1 MVDPL
6 GLSVR
11 GGGLS
16 PHPADRCTQPHAD
29 VVVVAAWTPGGWR
42 GRASARIQHLPNRG
56 LIAPASIAVHLVK
69 DVFSQARGPSR
80 QVLFQRLMGVHSPNS
95 SAPPPCTCM
104 LVTAILLTAQRSPR
118 DVDYEAGAR
127 LPMAARA

>member
-1 MVDPL
+1 ML
-6 GLSVR
+6 LW
-11 GGGLS
+11 L
-16 PHPADRCTQPHAD
+16 
-29 VVVVAAWTPGGWR
+29 
-42 GRASARIQHLPNRG
+42 LRG
-56 LIAPASIAVHLVK
+56 LPAGGEGARRPEFNTCPIVASWIAPASIAVHLVK

-80 QVLFQRLMGVHSPNS
+80 QVLLQRLMGVHSPNS

-104 LVTAILLTAQRSPR
+104 LVTAILLTAQRRPR